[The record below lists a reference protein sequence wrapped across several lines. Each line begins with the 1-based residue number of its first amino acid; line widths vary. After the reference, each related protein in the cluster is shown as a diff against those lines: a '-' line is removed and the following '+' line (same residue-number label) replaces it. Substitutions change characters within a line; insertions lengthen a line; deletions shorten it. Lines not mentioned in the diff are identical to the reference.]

1 MLKLFVLDVEEFA
14 GLIRCARANA
24 ACRVKDTSR
33 GYTVIESDGPL
44 TFRRRDIGVSPAVWY
59 GAFTGGLRG
68 RIAAFGRDEVRIE
81 PFDPVET

>member
-1 MLKLFVLDVEEFA
+1 MLKLFVLDVEEFS

-24 ACRVKDTSR
+24 MCRVKDTGH

-44 TFRRRDIGVSPAVWY
+44 TFRRREVGFSPAVWY
-59 GAFTGGLRG
+59 GAFTGGLHG

-81 PFDPVET
+81 LLEDT